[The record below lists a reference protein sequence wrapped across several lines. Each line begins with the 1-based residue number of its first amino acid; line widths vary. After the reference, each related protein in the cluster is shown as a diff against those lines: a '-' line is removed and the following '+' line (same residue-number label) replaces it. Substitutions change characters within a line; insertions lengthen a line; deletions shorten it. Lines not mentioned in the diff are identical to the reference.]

1 MLRVCARVGDS
12 VGKREF
18 RRHLDFVREFVIEL
32 LKENLGDVQSLC
44 ESWDSVGKRE
54 FRRRCSW

>member
-18 RRHLDFVREFVIEL
+18 RRHLEFVGEFVEEL
-32 LKENLGDVQSLC
+32 LKENLGDVKSLC
-44 ESWDSVGKRE
+44 ESW
-54 FRRRCSW
+54 